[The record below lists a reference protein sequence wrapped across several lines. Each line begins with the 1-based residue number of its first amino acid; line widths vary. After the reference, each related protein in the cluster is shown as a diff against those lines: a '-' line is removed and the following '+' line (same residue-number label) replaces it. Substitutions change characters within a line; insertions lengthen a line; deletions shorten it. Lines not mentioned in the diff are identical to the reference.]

1 LQYVLTGMFYFSG
14 FCGHLN
20 YSILGA
26 DLALVLLGTVLLTVL
41 VCKKLVDCPGFVL
54 ALIVG

>member
-1 LQYVLTGMFYFSG
+1 MFYFSG